1 MVGKR
6 FRIDRK
12 LQPKKCAKRCYV
24 VVDNDRI
31 SRLPDD
37 ILVTILSFLPV
48 KQAARTSVLSSRWIN
63 LWKHISRL
71 DFDAESALVKIAI
84 DYNLH
89 SEESCKY
96 VEWVNRV
103 IQSHKA
109 ETLKEF
115 RVCFDL
121 SPSAENAI
129 TQWLEFAL
137 LRHVEKLDL
146 DVSAGSLRVY
156 TRDYAFPEKFLK
168 PRSQSSSC
176 IDFKSLKALSLKCVK
191 LSGEAIEFFLRNCP
205 FLEKLV
211 LRNVNGISNL
221 EVCGP
226 SLALKHLEIWF
237 CAKLKSVRVSGPNLT
252 SFYSSHVEV
261 LLLENVPMLV
271 ELHVNCMPYSV
282 SIQRLLSPAL
292 SSVVS
297 RLEILSLDI
306 YAYIKE
312 INLPTFPELPKLKK
326 LVIQYWA
333 TEDKSLMGLTPLIRA
348 PPYLEEFVLK

>member
-6 FRIDRK
+6 VRIDRK

-37 ILVTILSFLPV
+37 ILVAILSFLPL
-48 KQAARTSVLSSRWIN
+48 KEAARTTVLSSRWIN

-71 DFDAESALVKIAI
+71 DFDAVSALVKIAI

-89 SEESCKY
+89 GEESCKY

-115 RVCFDL
+115 SVCFDL

-137 LRHVEKLDL
+137 VRHVEKLDL

-156 TRDYAFPEKFLK
+156 TRDYAYYAFPEKFLK
-168 PRSQSSSC
+168 PPSQSSSR
-176 IDFKSLKALSLKCVK
+176 IDLKSLKALSLKYVK

-211 LRNVNGISNL
+211 LHNVNGISNL

-226 SLALKHLEIWF
+226 SLALKHLEILF
-237 CAKLKSVRVSGPNLT
+237 CAKLKSVKVSAPNLT
-252 SFYSSHVEV
+252 SLNGPHVEV

-271 ELHVNCMPYSV
+271 ELHVNCMACSV
-282 SIQRLLSPAL
+282 SVQRLLSPAL

-297 RLEILSLDI
+297 RLEILSLGV
-306 YAYIKE
+306 YAHIK
-312 INLPTFPELPKLKK
+312 
-326 LVIQYWA
+326 V
-333 TEDKSLMGLTPLIRA
+333 
-348 PPYLEEFVLK
+348 